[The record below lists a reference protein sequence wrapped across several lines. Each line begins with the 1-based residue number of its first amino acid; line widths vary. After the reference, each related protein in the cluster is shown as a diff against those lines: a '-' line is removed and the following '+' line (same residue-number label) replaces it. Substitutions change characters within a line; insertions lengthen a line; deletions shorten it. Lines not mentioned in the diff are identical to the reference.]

1 MAWDP
6 GCLSPELPSLGW
18 GEEEALSAC
27 LPLWHRSS
35 ASLPMKVIGRKL
47 GFLKE
52 VRKADD
58 RVGRSAA
65 ILLPPPSVC
74 PAPQLRLQPPRESA
88 GLSLLLSPRKA
99 HLCLPFLG
107 RAWGVVTTLPASLNP
122 GLFVLVV
129 APDSLPPGP
138 PGALWDPRQEGD

>member
-1 MAWDP
+1 MT
-6 GCLSPELPSLGW
+6 EW
-18 GEEEALSAC
+18 GGQWQFSC
-27 LPLWHRSS
+27 
-35 ASLPMKVIGRKL
+35 
-47 GFLKE
+47 
-52 VRKADD
+52 
-58 RVGRSAA
+58 
-65 ILLPPPSVC
+65 LLPQSAQP
-74 PAPQLRLQPPRESA
+74 PQLRLQRPPSRPRESA

-107 RAWGVVTTLPASLNP
+107 RAWWVVTTLPVSLNP